1 MRIRSGRNFGDVYIK
16 QVKGR
21 MRGNTLIGFPS
32 GTIRSLTIDRFDMEY
47 EYDRSVSGPI
57 TQFCNLTAVEQ
68 FSLKEFHV
76 RIIDMDDA
84 LTSSNF
90 FELRLPSVPE
100 QSYLINPGG
109 WSGIPN
115 WDGFTAP
122 L

>member
-1 MRIRSGRNFGDVYIK
+1 
-16 QVKGR
+16 

-68 FSLKEFHV
+68 FSLKDFHV

-90 FELRLPSVPE
+90 FEVRLPSVSE
-100 QSYLINPGG
+100 QSSLINHRVWTSKSNGEGLP
-109 WSGIPN
+109 
-115 WDGFTAP
+115 AP
-122 L
+122 ARILRLAPRETGDTGVNVQN